1 MQASAQTCGRNKADS
16 MIQNVS
22 YGQYT
27 WIIPHRVVQLLS
39 FWVPGDKA
47 TPPTSLLVSSLGSK
61 WSIDTVIHFYFS
73 SFLIHRRA
81 LCSQPARGK
90 VCQTGRIF
98 PEQVERS
105 FLNRKHSFI
114 TVHQIPWTR
123 FTKQNFTQLRMGF
136 YYSYYVYLHLRL
148 RVSGAVVCGLYCCVN
163 AFVLLVDALFW
174 VGFLLFCW
182 HQMQISIYS
191 KTV

>member
-47 TPPTSLLVSSLGSK
+47 APPTSLLVSSLGSK

-81 LCSQPARGK
+81 LFALNQPEARFAKLGEYSQNKLSEVFWTANIASSQFIK
-90 VCQTGRIF
+90 Y
-98 PEQVERS
+98 PELGSQ
-105 FLNRKHSFI
+105 
-114 TVHQIPWTR
+114 
-123 FTKQNFTQLRMGF
+123 
-136 YYSYYVYLHLRL
+136 
-148 RVSGAVVCGLYCCVN
+148 
-163 AFVLLVDALFW
+163 
-174 VGFLLFCW
+174 
-182 HQMQISIYS
+182 S
-191 KTV
+191 KTSPN